1 LRRREGDSVAALA
14 GFEGE
19 CDRQVS
25 LAGARRTEEADVGV
39 LLDPGQLGQV
49 QHERALGVGLRRP
62 VEVLE
67 CLQRGEAGVADA
79 HPGAGGVAGEDLR
92 LGQRLEEALV
102 GPGLLARQGGGLFE
116 PLEHAR
122 RLQLAKQVRQPLTR
136 LRLRRAHAHNSA

>member
-92 LGQRLEEALV
+92 LEQGLQEALV
-102 GPGLLARQGGGLFE
+102 RPLLLAGERRCLLE
-116 PLEHAR
+116 PLKHAWR
-122 RLQLAKQVRQPLTR
+122 FQLAEQVGQPLSD
-136 LRLRRAHAHNSA
+136 LRLAHAQSAA